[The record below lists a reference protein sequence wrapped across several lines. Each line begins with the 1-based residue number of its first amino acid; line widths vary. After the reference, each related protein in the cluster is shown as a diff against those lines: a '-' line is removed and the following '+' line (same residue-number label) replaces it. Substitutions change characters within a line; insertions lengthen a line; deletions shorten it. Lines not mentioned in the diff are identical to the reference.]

1 MFKMYD
7 WKSKE
12 TRFDAVESQL
22 NEFSQEGY
30 EIYNVIKNIVD
41 GNMAFFLI
49 IARKPIE
56 LTIEDKGVE
65 NE

>member
-30 EIYNVIKNIVD
+30 EIYNVIKSIVD

-49 IARKPIE
+49 IARKPI
-56 LTIEDKGVE
+56 
-65 NE
+65 

>member
-22 NEFSQEGY
+22 NEFNQEGY
-30 EIYNVIKNIVD
+30 EIYNVIKSLVEGD
-41 GNMAFFLI
+41 SVYFLI
-49 IARKPIE
+49 IARK
-56 LTIEDKGVE
+56 LCVLK
-65 NE
+65 